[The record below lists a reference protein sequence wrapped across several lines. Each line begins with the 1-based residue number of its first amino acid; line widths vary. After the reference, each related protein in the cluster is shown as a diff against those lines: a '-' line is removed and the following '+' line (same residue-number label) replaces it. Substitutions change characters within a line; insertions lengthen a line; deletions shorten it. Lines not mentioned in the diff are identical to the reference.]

1 MLQKLL
7 FVLLLVCSAASASAE
22 PLPVLVSIVPQ
33 KWLAEQVGG
42 SHVSV
47 RALLDKG
54 QDPHGIQPTPEQMT
68 ALFRAKIYF
77 SIGLEFE
84 RELLAKVRQSASGV
98 RVADVAAGIKKI
110 PMTGHDDHGHD
121 HGGSGLDPHIWL
133 DPQNLQ
139 QMAVKMAAALQEAD
153 QANAAAYANNLQTVT
168 ASLAA
173 LDAELKTA
181 LAPFKGQTFLVY
193 HPAFGYFA
201 QAYGLR
207 QEAVETGGKS
217 PSPRQLRSLI
227 SDAKKEKAK
236 VVFVQPQFDRK
247 NGETVAKA
255 IGGRV
260 AVLDPMAANV
270 PENLRLMAKEISAAL
285 NRKE

>member
-7 FVLLLVCSAASASAE
+7 FVLLLACTAASAE

-84 RELLAKVRQSASGV
+84 RELLAKVRQSAGGV
-98 RVADVAAGIKKI
+98 RVADLSAGIKKI
-110 PMTGHDDHGHD
+110 PMTGHDDHDHN

-139 QMAVKMAAALQEAD
+139 QMAASIAAALQEAD
-153 QANAAAYANNLQTVT
+153 PANAAAYANNLQTVT

-173 LDAELKTA
+173 LDAELKA
-181 LAPFKGQTFLVY
+181 LLSPFKSQTFLVY

-227 SDAKKEKAK
+227 SAAKKEKAK
-236 VVFVQPQFDRK
+236 VVFVQPQYDRK

-270 PENLRLMAKEISAAL
+270 PENLRLMAKEMSAAL
-285 NRKE
+285 SGKK

>member
-7 FVLLLVCSAASASAE
+7 FVLLLACSAASASAE
-22 PLPVLVSIVPQ
+22 PLSVLVSIVPQ

-84 RELLAKVRQSASGV
+84 RELLAKVRQSAGGV
-98 RVADVAAGIKKI
+98 RVADLSAGIKKI
-110 PMTGHDDHGHD
+110 PMTGHDDHGHN

-139 QMAVKMAAALQEAD
+139 QMAASIAAALQEAD
-153 QANAAAYANNLQTVT
+153 PANAAAYANNLQTVT

-173 LDAELKTA
+173 LDAELKA
-181 LAPFKGQTFLVY
+181 LLSPFKSQTFLVY

-227 SDAKKEKAK
+227 SAAKKEKAK
-236 VVFVQPQFDRK
+236 VVFVQPQYDRK
-247 NGETVAKA
+247 NGETVANA

-270 PENLRLMAKEISAAL
+270 PENLRFMAREISAAL
-285 NRKE
+285 SGKK